1 VAGFVLEEGESSRGG
16 GGGGVWAGTGNG
28 ENGEVGVECYSDFV
42 LSAMGAAPI
51 MGLSF
56 GGNQK
61 RLMHF
66 FFFLLLKRVGF
77 LKMGFLLLNL
87 RKGKRELKSLECS
100 FNFKARSRGS
110 SWRKGKT
117 AFRA

>member
-1 VAGFVLEEGESSRGG
+1 LSSRRANPQ
-16 GGGGVWAGTGNG
+16 GGGGVWAGTG
-28 ENGEVGVECYSDFV
+28 NGEVGVECYSDFV

-56 GGNQK
+56 GGDQK
-61 RLMHF
+61 RLMLF
-66 FFFLLLKRVGF
+66 FFWLLKRVGF

-87 RKGKRELKSLECS
+87 RKGKRELKILECS

-110 SWRKGKT
+110 SRRKGKT